1 VGCTDLTGL
10 EPPGCEPPRL
20 DGIPVVE
27 LFDRTGAGAW
37 VRFPHMGQ
45 GAAYRIADPA
55 RYVDPATGQV
65 LVRFVNEQQD
75 SGVGFQFNIA
85 ISGVVS

>member
-1 VGCTDLTGL
+1 MGL
-10 EPPGCEPPRL
+10 
-20 DGIPVVE
+20 
-27 LFDRTGAGAW
+27 
-37 VRFPHMGQ
+37 

-65 LVRFVNEQQD
+65 LVRFVNQQQD
-75 SGVGFQFNIA
+75 SGVSFQFNIA